1 MIEQIYNYFTIEML
15 YYWVNLGVLPFWL
28 ILIFF
33 PQSHICRYL
42 VTSIFPIFVL
52 GGAYVFMLYKSYVGS
67 YDFDGNFDLYLG
79 IDNISDLFS
88 DKTFLM
94 MFWIHFI
101 SINLFTGGWIVRDSQ
116 KLAINKIVII
126 FPLLITYLIGPIGIF
141 IYCKFLGVSRNPT
154 PCKKIDRYEMNPKH
168 Y

>member
-1 MIEQIYNYFTIEML
+1 MIEQIYNYFTIEIL

-141 IYCKFLGVSRNPT
+141 IYWLIRIFYAKSINLY
-154 PCKKIDRYEMNPKH
+154 D
-168 Y
+168 